1 MSIASFQFTI
11 PMRKHRLHTSYTN
24 FENTTAITMFFF
36 LGGGDVITS
45 VYDEPRKYH
54 RLVLMTAVTGLK
66 ATHNESTEIRPLRTF
81 LLGINDVDITTVIR
95 DNKGS
100 RPGNVYPKILYKPP
114 RTKKKGMF
122 LLK

>member
-1 MSIASFQFTI
+1 MSIASLQFTI
-11 PMRKHRLHTSYTN
+11 PMRKNRLHTSYTN
-24 FENTTAITMFFF
+24 FENTIAITMFFF
-36 LGGGDVITS
+36 FFFFLVFLYGDAITS

-81 LLGINDVDITTVIR
+81 LLGINDADITTVIR

-100 RPGNVYPKILYKPP
+100 RPRNVYP
-114 RTKKKGMF
+114 
-122 LLK
+122 

>member
-1 MSIASFQFTI
+1 MSIASLQFTI

-24 FENTTAITMFFF
+24 FENTIAITMFFF
-36 LGGGDVITS
+36 FFFFNGDAITS

-81 LLGINDVDITTVIR
+81 LLGINDADITTVIR

-100 RPGNVYPKILYKPP
+100 RPRNVYP
-114 RTKKKGMF
+114 
-122 LLK
+122 

>member
-1 MSIASFQFTI
+1 MSIASLQFTI

-36 LGGGDVITS
+36 FFFCWGGGGEGGDVITS

-54 RLVLMTAVTGLK
+54 CLVLMTAVTGLK

-81 LLGINDVDITTVIR
+81 LLGRNDADITTVIR

-100 RPGNVYPKILYKPP
+100 RPRNVYP
-114 RTKKKGMF
+114 
-122 LLK
+122 